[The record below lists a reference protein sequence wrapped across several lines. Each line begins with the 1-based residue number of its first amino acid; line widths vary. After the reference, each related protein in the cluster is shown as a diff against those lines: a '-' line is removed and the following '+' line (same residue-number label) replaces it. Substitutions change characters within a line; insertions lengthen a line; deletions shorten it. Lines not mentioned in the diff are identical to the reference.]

1 MKQLCSIY
9 KWDVWEASLMLC
21 CCVPKNGISKAYG
34 DTSWAPIHTILD
46 SLTWILPFVY
56 DQELHKTYSDSIWAH
71 ISLDFKNVHFNY
83 IYILKED
90 TVGIFQLQFSL
101 MLLLTSNFVAA
112 QDHSKC
118 NSPFAHYV
126 SGDLFILFWS
136 VILVFVRLAIRQQN
150 ALHFRSRYT
159 WVCFDQIHPWPSA

>member
-1 MKQLCSIY
+1 
-9 KWDVWEASLMLC
+9 MLC

-83 IYILKED
+83 IYIKR
-90 TVGIFQLQFSL
+90 GYCWYFSAAV
-101 MLLLTSNFVAA
+101 FFDVAA
-112 QDHSKC
+112 D
-118 NSPFAHYV
+118 F
-126 SGDLFILFWS
+126 
-136 VILVFVRLAIRQQN
+136 
-150 ALHFRSRYT
+150 
-159 WVCFDQIHPWPSA
+159 